1 MTKQYIEL
9 ALHYV
14 LLARAEASRGQQP
27 IAPDDQLAIEA
38 RALVEAL
45 QQEAESQNPEA
56 GMEIV
61 RKLIASKRQQG
72 DSDLVDFSSA
82 ERSLSPLDSSLFSAY
97 LELRKAMEIVG
108 EQVRISSN

>member
-14 LLARAEASRGQQP
+14 LLARAEATRGQQP

-38 RALVEAL
+38 RELVEAL
-45 QQEAESQNPEA
+45 QQAADSQSPEA
-56 GMEIV
+56 SMEIV

-72 DSDLVDFSSA
+72 DTDLGDFSRA
-82 ERSLSPLDSSLFSAY
+82 ERTLSPLDSSLFSAY

-108 EQVRISSN
+108 EQVRFSSD